1 MGLVSHERSCRGSA
15 AGRRAERPR
24 KPQPEAGHS
33 TLQVLADT
41 SLQSRQISSLQRL
54 ADSRTA
60 GGGGHAELLAT
71 IQLGKKSTADYL
83 DDYAEVQQD
92 EDDAYHDVAEWLWSD
107 EDEVIKYALR
117 KLYECGYANWDD
129 TDASQGDYC
138 RFIWYF
144 DYGVKVG
151 VNVHYPVGAA
161 KAGGNMYIEDV
172 AGFQSPTPAA
182 MVANAPAARPTT
194 TNTWR

>member
-1 MGLVSHERSCRGSA
+1 MGLGSHARSCRGSA

-24 KPQPEAGHS
+24 KPQPEAGQHA
-33 TLQVLADT
+33 LQVLADT
-41 SLQSRQISSLQRL
+41 SLQSRQIASLQRL
-54 ADSRTA
+54 ADGRTA
-60 GGGGHAELLAT
+60 GGGGHAELLAPV
-71 IQLGKKSTADYL
+71 QFGKKSTADAL

-92 EDDAYHDVAEWLWSD
+92 EDDAYDDVADELWSD
-107 EDEVIKYALR
+107 QDEVIQYALR
-117 KLYECGYANWDD
+117 KLDDCRYANWHD

-151 VNVHYPVGAA
+151 LNVHYPVGAA
-161 KAGGNMYIEDV
+161 KAAGNMYIEGV
-172 AGFQSPTPAA
+172 AGFQLPTPAA

-194 TNTWR
+194 TKTWR